1 MTIARIVL
9 TIINLLLA
17 FFSFAT
23 ANPQRLSRTTC
34 IGCIAIGVVFVV
46 NAWAVWL

>member
-9 TIINLLLA
+9 TIINLFLA
-17 FFSFAT
+17 FFSMMT
-23 ANPQRLSRTTC
+23 ADPQRLSRTTC
-34 IGCIAIGVVFVV
+34 IGCIVIGVVFVV